1 MEKIKAWFRGHAYQ
15 WERTDYKKVCGQLS
29 WVAIVSV
36 IGLMATSLLLEQ
48 FGGSERDQLF
58 AVIIWGYFLMMSLGG
73 AYFIKWADLKL
84 KKEETPN

>member
-48 FGGSERDQLF
+48 FGGSKRDQ
-58 AVIIWGYFLMMSLGG
+58 
-73 AYFIKWADLKL
+73 
-84 KKEETPN
+84 